1 MNVIVEDKV
10 LQRLKDII
18 LEEETQKRLFLE
30 QEVTS
35 LKKEIS
41 PEYLNSRLEPI
52 VSQKV
57 DEIRDNMSALS
68 GEALGAAI
76 RAQIRN
82 NKEDII
88 DALYPIMGSLIQKY
102 IQVEL
107 ERLSDN
113 INRQIDDTFSWKAI
127 KREFLGLFGIR
138 EKDQLMRA
146 ALVPVIEEGYVIYQ
160 NSGLLIGH
168 YTRKDTVDQDMIAGM
183 LTAIK
188 SFVEDAFQQK
198 GGNLDMIEYG
208 TFKII
213 IQNSYKYYLV
223 AVVGGVVDTN
233 YKHNLLKYL
242 NLFAERHL
250 AKLQEDSLS
259 EGAVSEMLNK
269 HFQEFDPER

>member
-1 MNVIVEDKV
+1 MEDKV

-18 LEEETQKRLFLE
+18 LEEEVQRRVLLE
-30 QEVTS
+30 REV
-35 LKKEIS
+35 LAIKEEFS
-41 PEYLNSRLEPI
+41 PEHINLHLEPI
-52 VSQKV
+52 VNDKV
-57 DEIRDNMSALS
+57 EEIKKNMSSLS
-68 GEALGAAI
+68 GEALGEAI
-76 RAQIRN
+76 RTQIRN
-82 NKEDII
+82 NRDDII

-107 ERLSDN
+107 ERLADN
-113 INRQIDDTFSWKAI
+113 INKQIDDTFSWTAL
-127 KREFLGLFGIR
+127 KREFLALFGIK

-146 ALVPVIEEGYVIYQ
+146 AIAPVIEEGYVIYQ

-198 GGNLDMIEYG
+198 GGHLDMIEYG

-213 IQNSYKYYLV
+213 IQNSYKYYIV

-233 YKHNLLKYL
+233 YKLNLLKYL

-250 AKLQEDSLS
+250 AKLQEENLS

-269 HFQEFDPER
+269 HLQEFDPER

>member
-1 MNVIVEDKV
+1 VEDKV
-10 LQRLKDII
+10 FQRLKDI
-18 LEEETQKRLFLE
+18 LFEEESQKRAVLE
-30 QEVTS
+30 QDLLS

-41 PEYLNSRLEPI
+41 HEQISARLEPI
-52 VSQKV
+52 VNQKV
-57 DEIRDNMSALS
+57 DEIKNNMTALS
-68 GEALGAAI
+68 GDALGEAI

-82 NKEDII
+82 NRDDII

-107 ERLSDN
+107 ERLSEN
-113 INRQIDDTFSWKAI
+113 INKQIDDTFSWQAI
-127 KREFLGLFGIR
+127 KREFLALFGIR
-138 EKDQLMRA
+138 ERDQLMKN
-146 ALVPVIEEGYVIYQ
+146 ALRPDIEEVYVIYQ

-168 YTRKDTVDQDMIAGM
+168 YTSKDTIDQDMIAGM

-213 IQNSYKYYLV
+213 IQNSYRYYIV
-223 AVVGGVVDTN
+223 AVIAGVVDIN
-233 YKHNLLKYL
+233 YKLKLLKYL

-250 AKLQEDSLS
+250 SKLQEEQLS
-259 EGAVSEMLNK
+259 EGAVSDLLSK
-269 HFQEFDPER
+269 HTQDFDPDL

>member
-1 MNVIVEDKV
+1 MEEKV
-10 LQRLKDII
+10 LQKLKEII
-18 LEEETQKRLFLE
+18 LEEEVQKRMLLE
-30 QEVTS
+30 
-35 LKKEIS
+35 KEIHSIKEEVS
-41 PEYLNSRLEPI
+41 PEYINRRLEPI
-52 VSQKV
+52 VSHKV
-57 DEIRDNMSALS
+57 EEIKDNLAALS
-68 GEALGAAI
+68 GEALGEAI

-82 NKEDII
+82 NRDDII

-102 IQVEL
+102 IQAEL
-107 ERLSDN
+107 ERLSEN
-113 INRQIDDTFSWKAI
+113 INKQIDDTFSWKGI
-127 KREFLGLFGIR
+127 KREFLALFGIK
-138 EKDQLMRA
+138 EKDQLMKA
-146 ALVPVIEEGYVIYQ
+146 AIAPTIEEGYVIYQ

-213 IQNSYKYYLV
+213 IQNRYKYYLV

-233 YKHNLLKYL
+233 YKLNLLRYL

-250 AKLQEDSLS
+250 AKLQEENLS
-259 EGAVSEMLNK
+259 EGAVSSMLGK
-269 HFQEFDPER
+269 HIQEFDPER

>member
-198 GGNLDMIEYG
+198 GGNLDMIE
-208 TFKII
+208 
-213 IQNSYKYYLV
+213 
-223 AVVGGVVDTN
+223 
-233 YKHNLLKYL
+233 
-242 NLFAERHL
+242 
-250 AKLQEDSLS
+250 
-259 EGAVSEMLNK
+259 
-269 HFQEFDPER
+269 